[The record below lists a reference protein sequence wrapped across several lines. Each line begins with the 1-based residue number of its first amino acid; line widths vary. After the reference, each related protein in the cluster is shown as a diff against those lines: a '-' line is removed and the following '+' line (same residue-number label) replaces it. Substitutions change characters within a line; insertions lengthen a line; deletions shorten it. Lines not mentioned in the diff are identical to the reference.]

1 MISRRI
7 LPWYTAVSF
16 AAMTSMCQFIA
27 NAVSGLS
34 SRKQRWAKA
43 AKSSRSCAFSSRG
56 VSNWPPMELVMSWE
70 PGIAHPVIPAQA
82 HCCPG
87 FWNMLVSPESEVS
100 LWVCRPQV
108 GWFGRWSFAL
118 TEAECNEQAEFDVCE
133 QQRGAV
139 FVSAGRGVMQDA
151 QQHKS
156 DQRDI
161 NLGAHGVLVA
171 AEKAADLEVL
181 LEPFEQQLDVPALF
195 VELCDLDGGPL
206 QVVGEQIE
214 GLVVIGAGDHDLAQ
228 ADIVERVERS
238 AAAGL
243 AVTDL
248 DQAVGQDVLASSR
261 VLGDQTAMRVVLASG
276 DKGGAGSQDLGPPA
290 VVGIALVEDI
300 SGARLDGHGAAGDHV
315 VDLGRSHI
323 EPYRPVLPRII
334 DQMQFQAARARIG
347 LGPGKT
353 IALERDRRCVEQPD
367 QCLALLAQRSGRDRD
382 QGRRNV
388 AEHCRRPLGIGVGQR
403 RTARLTQIE
412 MVK

>member
-118 TEAECNEQAEFDVCE
+118 TEAECIEQAEFDVCE

-161 NLGAHGVLVA
+161 NLDAHGVLVA

-238 AAAGL
+238 AAARL
-243 AVTDL
+243 TVTDL
-248 DQAVGQDVLASSR
+248 DQAVGQDIVAGRRL
-261 VLGDQTAMRVVLASG
+261 LGDQTAMRIIFASG
-276 DKGGAGSQDLGPPA
+276 NEDGASGPDRGPPA
-290 VVGIALVEDI
+290 VIGITLVKDI
-300 SGARLDGHGAAGDHV
+300 GGAGLDWYGAAVDHI
-315 VDLGRSHI
+315 VDLGRGHI
-323 EPYRPVLPRII
+323 KPHRPVLPRVIN
-334 DQMQFQAARARIG
+334 Q
-347 LGPGKT
+347 
-353 IALERDRRCVEQPD
+353 V
-367 QCLALLAQRSGRDRD
+367 
-382 QGRRNV
+382 
-388 AEHCRRPLGIGVGQR
+388 
-403 RTARLTQIE
+403 
-412 MVK
+412 